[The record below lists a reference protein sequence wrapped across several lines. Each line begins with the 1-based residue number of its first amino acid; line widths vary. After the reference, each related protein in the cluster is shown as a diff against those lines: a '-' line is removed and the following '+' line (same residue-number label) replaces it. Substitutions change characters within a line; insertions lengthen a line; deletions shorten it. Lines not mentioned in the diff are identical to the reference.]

1 MKNRQGCRESL
12 KCFFVLPCQLTY
24 LIASVVAMSCQI
36 GLINSL
42 TSVTNIL
49 LFIVILS
56 FQCQQWD
63 FINVVDNYRHTR
75 LMPCSLGLPLACRPC
90 SLQIVEQGHFGG
102 SYLISSLW
110 SLLSHQR
117 IWALRGETQVETW
130 LNLPHLFITLDYVK
144 ILVYFSPL
152 FLVKKGTFPLSSWI
166 RY

>member
-1 MKNRQGCRESL
+1 MFLRSTL
-12 KCFFVLPCQLTY
+12 
-24 LIASVVAMSCQI
+24 S
-36 GLINSL
+36 
-42 TSVTNIL
+42 TNIPYCFCGCYEL
-49 LFIVILS
+49 PNRF
-56 FQCQQWD
+56 D
-63 FINVVDNYRHTR
+63 KFINFSNEYSVIYSNPLLSVPAVRFHKCCVDNYRHTR

-90 SLQIVEQGHFGG
+90 SLHIVEQGHFGG